1 MIIPALSQNN
11 NPAEIN
17 RDPERFDLVA
27 HELDTESKELA
38 EPFLPIF
45 GMEILKKV
53 FSEDWHL
60 RELGLREII
69 KEVELGSKSK
79 ILGDIE

>member
-1 MIIPALSQNN
+1 MIVPALNWDN
-11 NPAEIN
+11 NPAETDRN
-17 RDPERFDLVA
+17 PEQYNLIA

-60 RELGLREII
+60 REIGLREI
-69 KEVELGSKSK
+69 
-79 ILGDIE
+79 